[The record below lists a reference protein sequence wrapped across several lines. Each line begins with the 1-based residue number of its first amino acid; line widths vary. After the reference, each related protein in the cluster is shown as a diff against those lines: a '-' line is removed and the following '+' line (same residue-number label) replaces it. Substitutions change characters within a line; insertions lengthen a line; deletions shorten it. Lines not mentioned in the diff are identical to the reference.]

1 MREGKPSRTSGV
13 VAKGL
18 VYTYH
23 AYSELG
29 LVSSE
34 TAKWAGRF
42 LEELERGRLLKWH
55 RLFRFPLARYFFRLV
70 EKCGIPGLA
79 LHQSI
84 RKHLIATETSKL
96 LGDENN
102 ALVVIGGGLDSLA
115 LQQSAASSRQ
125 KIVELDHPSTQQV
138 KKTVLQSYATDASA
152 LQLAEFDAS
161 KDSLHEVLA
170 CLDSASI
177 KQGVFICEGVLMYLP
192 EEKVRNLLEQVATAA
207 PKVTLIFTFMDQS
220 HHGSWH
226 FAEATMAARAWLR
239 LVGEPFMWGCPK
251 SELGSFLSE
260 CGLQL
265 VDILDTR
272 DWRVR
277 GDSEHGL
284 PVASGEYLAIA
295 KSH

>member
-1 MREGKPSRTSGV
+1 
-13 VAKGL
+13 
-18 VYTYH
+18 
-23 AYSELG
+23 
-29 LVSSE
+29 
-34 TAKWAGRF
+34 
-42 LEELERGRLLKWH
+42 
-55 RLFRFPLARYFFRLV
+55 LARYFFRLV

-138 KKTVLQSYATDASA
+138 KKTVLKSYATDASV